1 MGAAPTAE
9 DSPRARVIL
18 LRPNNLN
25 IPLAT
30 VLPRDLSLRLLAM
43 AIPRAVNLLITFTEK
58 AQVYRD
64 ILLDIDLEGAAVNIT
79 LVSGTSQ
86 DRGQRLVTTKGH
98 SRMEDSHLQ
107 MSNLNNNR
115 GSRDTGSK
123 GSNSTNNINNRSCS
137 NNSSSNSMEPCRGIP
152 PGMGGGAP
160 PIPLCPRPTL
170 VLANKCQANTHRPLP
185 RSISPSPCR
194 GQYSTSHLRR
204 QPGQRSRHQRWVPS
218 PIPRCHSTSRCC
230 PRPLTT
236 PSQDSTRQP
245 RPPTPPPVR
254 CRPSPCPLTL
264 NPVSRH
270 SSRLSQSPRSG
281 TTLPRYLST
290 LDTSHQ
296 WIRAR

>member
-1 MGAAPTAE
+1 
-9 DSPRARVIL
+9 
-18 LRPNNLN
+18 
-25 IPLAT
+25 
-30 VLPRDLSLRLLAM
+30 M

-98 SRMEDSHLQ
+98 SRMEASHSQ

-123 GSNSTNNINNRSCS
+123 GSNSTNNINNRSC
-137 NNSSSNSMEPCRGIP
+137 NNSSSNNMEACRGIP

-160 PIPLCPRPTL
+160 PIPHCLRPTPVL
-170 VLANKCQANTHRPLP
+170 VNKCQTNTHPPLP

-218 PIPRCHSTSRCC
+218 PILRCHSTSRCC
-230 PRPLTT
+230 PRPLITLS
-236 PSQDSTRQP
+236 PGSTRQP

-254 CRPSPCPLTL
+254 CRPSPCPPTL

-270 SSRLSQSPRSG
+270 SSHPSQSPQSG
-281 TTLPRYLST
+281 TTLPPCLST